1 MSEGLRMTN
10 KGYDGKVIGRGDLPG
25 LRRQFQGKTLVLATG
40 CFDLVHRGHVFF
52 LQEAAKHGDVLVVG
66 VNSDSSVRD
75 IKGVGRPIVN
85 ANDRCAVLSA
95 FGCVDF
101 VFEYSE
107 KCAGISIEALR
118 PHVFCVGEDSVGKYP
133 DELEAAERHR
143 VRITQI
149 AKLPA
154 PSTTAIVSRIEI
166 GKEQRVRPLISV
178 IYVNWNTQKLL
189 ENSLSSLKAHSGLQ
203 QLEIIVV
210 DNGST
215 DNSVAWLK
223 DFHPDILLIS
233 LERNMGFSIGN
244 NEGAARASGDY
255 LLLLNTDTV
264 VLPTTVPGLVRVLE
278 ADPTIGCVGA
288 KHLNE
293 DNSLQRSMDSFPNLV
308 ADSFT
313 YTEVHRFP
321 RVARWLGRRHAWW
334 SAHDRLRSVDWVN
347 GACMLFRRD
356 AFDHAGGFDED
367 IFIYG
372 EEVDLCKRISDQGWG
387 VIFSPGAEIIHLGG
401 GAMNRVAAKRLV
413 LNYRGLVRFYDKH
426 KSAGARVSIRIVLL
440 STICLR
446 AGFLLLFCLFPTK
459 PAFARRA
466 RGIITQMGPD
476 APMGEA
482 LGAWARIV
490 GLLARPRV

>member
-1 MSEGLRMTN
+1 MTTESCA
-10 KGYDGKVIGRGDLPG
+10 GKVIGRGDLPG
-25 LRRQFQGKTLVLATG
+25 LRGQFEGKILVLATG

-52 LQEAAKHGDVLVVG
+52 LEEAAKHGDVLVVG

-75 IKGVGRPIVN
+75 IKGECRPIVN

-95 FGCVDF
+95 FGCVNF

-107 KCAGISIEALR
+107 RCAGVSIEALR
-118 PHVFCVGEDSVGKYP
+118 PHVFCVGEDSVGNYP
-133 DELEAAERHR
+133 DELNAAERHG

-154 PSTTAIVSRIEI
+154 TSTTAIVSRIEI
-166 GKEQRVRPLISV
+166 GKEERVRPLISV
-178 IYVNWNTQKLL
+178 VYVNWNTQKLL
-189 ENSLSSLKAHSGLQ
+189 ENSLNSLKAHSGLHK
-203 QLEIIVV
+203 LEIIVV

-223 DFHPDILLIS
+223 EFHPEVLQVR
-233 LERNMGFSIGN
+233 LEKNMGFSVGN

-255 LLLLNTDTV
+255 LLLLNTDTE

-288 KHLNE
+288 RHLNE
-293 DNSLQRSMDSFPNLV
+293 DRSLQRSMDSFPNLL
-308 ADSFT
+308 ADSLT
-313 YTEVHRFP
+313 YTEVHRFSH
-321 RVARWLGRRHAWW
+321 VAQWLSRRHAWW

-347 GACMLFRRD
+347 GACMLFRRE
-356 AFDHAGGFDED
+356 AFDQACGFDKD

-387 VIFSPGAEIIHLGG
+387 VIFAPGAEIIHLGG
-401 GAMNRVAAKRLV
+401 GAMNRVAARRLV

-426 KSAGARVSIRIVLL
+426 RSAGARVSIRMILL

-446 AGFLLLFCLFPTK
+446 ASFLLLFCLLPTNSV
-459 PAFARRA
+459 FVRRA